1 MYFGNAYHRELSV
14 TYISDLR
21 LHAVTPIYEMQ
32 FRPTYLLGL
41 NELVRLAYVQNLGLL
56 MKWAPG

>member
-21 LHAVTPIYEMQ
+21 LHAVTPIYERQ

-56 MKWAPG
+56 MK